1 MADPARKIE
10 SEDTGATPLNFDVKQ
25 SGPQLKSTKI
35 TDNGQSSGASI
46 GPSVAANDNDVT
58 NDQGGP
64 APRSSQLTGQ
74 PGFSGSQQAGQP
86 QPGQPTQ
93 TSGESKVNQSATTAP
108 KESVTQV
115 EPGDQGAA
123 TQSDAAAKQE
133 SKAEAGKSEATKK
146 NDEKKGEKDGTDDE
160 KKEKEAAD
168 VPDKGGVNESDQQAK
183 KLEGDTNAAAQD
195 SNPEKAALA
204 LENKNTETPKNQNL
218 KPAQTEQ
225 RPNIPLPAQPRPAV
239 GRRNP
244 LRPNTT
250 TTPTA
255 SRPNASGQP
264 TKSSN
269 QSAPSSPKSNDAKG
283 SAGRSFAS
291 RAQQGMQKM
300 ADRQLKDEKDGDATI
315 SKATQGPGIS
325 AKKSGA
331 LAADVANKANLE
343 KQVAEAAAR
352 RAGAIAG
359 GLGASKKTQENITV
373 SLIVLINLVFL
384 VLEVVSGIGILLFIL
399 HIVLFLYWLSKE
411 NRWKKSLLALVMILL
426 SPFTL
431 VFGVFVAFSITLLG
445 FIFITCQTT
454 ANSIPFG
461 IPISY
466 VTSIGSFFGANFG
479 PFAQVCDHLNV
490 HSLGVGGVANTTT
503 RNANTPNGGTTRA
516 VGIIDGQV
524 ILVDESGQTLTPV
537 LANTQLVRPQ
547 SLAPEVANQANQA
560 GYLSPAS
567 CKLGEIPYSEEV
579 ITRSVRLDNGE
590 TKLIAFPIHK
600 TIDCIKNDPAKTAIR
615 SVQLGKVVRL
625 VDDDSVLGKYVTVEY
640 PNGLR
645 VSYYHLA
652 QITPTLALGS
662 ILNAGQPIGTMG
674 NTGQIS
680 FEGTQMLFELKDA
693 NGNWKVF
700 NPISSNSNASV
711 LTTFPCADNAG
722 AQCLLD

>member
-10 SEDTGATPLNFDVKQ
+10 PEDTGPTPLHFDVEQ

-35 TDNGQSSGASI
+35 TENGQSSAASL
-46 GPSVAANDNDVT
+46 GPSVAANDNVVA
-58 NDQGGP
+58 NDQGGA
-64 APRSSQLTGQ
+64 APTNNQSVGQQSSSVT
-74 PGFSGSQQAGQP
+74 
-86 QPGQPTQ
+86 QPTRSPQ
-93 TSGESKVNQSATTAP
+93 SEQSTQPAGESKVNQSATTTPQDANA
-108 KESVTQV
+108 QV
-115 EPGDQGAA
+115 EPLEQGSGGG
-123 TQSDAAAKQE
+123 QGL
-133 SKAEAGKSEATKK
+133 KAEKSPAVSKEDGKEQKK
-146 NDEKKGEKDGTDDE
+146 DDASGV
-160 KKEKEAAD
+160 KKEAAD
-168 VPDKGGVNESDQQAK
+168 SPDKGVANESDQQAK
-183 KLEGDTNAAAQD
+183 KQEGDANVAAQD
-195 SNPEKAALA
+195 SNSAKAAPA
-204 LENKNTETPKNQNL
+204 LENRDAALQKNQNL
-218 KPAQTEQ
+218 SPAKTAQ
-225 RPNIPLPAQPRPAV
+225 RQNPPLSAQPRPAV

-250 TTPTA
+250 TTQSAGRQNVP
-255 SRPNASGQP
+255 GQS
-264 TKSSN
+264 TQRSN
-269 QSAPSSPKSNDAKG
+269 QSDSSATNANVTKGGASKSL
-283 SAGRSFAS
+283 AS

-300 ADRQLKDEKDGDATI
+300 AERQIKDEKNGDATT
-315 SKATQGPGIS
+315 SKATEGPGIN

-373 SLIVLINLVFL
+373 SLIVLINIIFL

-411 NRWKKSLLALVMILL
+411 NRWKKSWLALIMILL

-431 VFGVFVAFSITLLG
+431 IFGVFVAFSITLLG

-466 VTSIGSFFGANFG
+466 VTSISSFFGANIG

-503 RNANTPNGGTTRA
+503 RNANTPTVSTARA
-516 VGIIDGQV
+516 VGMIDGQV
-524 ILVDESGQTLTPV
+524 VLVDESGQTLTPV
-537 LANTQLVRPQ
+537 IANTQLVRPQ
-547 SLAPEVANQANQA
+547 PLAPEIANQANQA

-567 CKLGEIPYSEEV
+567 CKLGDIPFSDEV
-579 ITRSVRLDNGE
+579 ITRNVRLDNGQ
-590 TKLIAFPIHK
+590 TKLVAFPIHK
-600 TIDCIKNDPAKTAIR
+600 TIDCIKNDPAKTTVR

-674 NTGQIS
+674 NSGQIS

-700 NPISSNSNASV
+700 NPISGNGDASV

-722 AQCLLD
+722 SQCLLD

>member
-10 SEDTGATPLNFDVKQ
+10 PEDTGPIPLNFDVEQ
-25 SGPQLKSTKI
+25 SGPQLKSTQI
-35 TDNGQSSGASI
+35 TENGQSSAASI
-46 GPSVAANDNDVT
+46 GPSVAANDTVVA
-58 NDQGGP
+58 NDQGVA
-64 APRSSQLTGQ
+64 APTNNQSVEQQSSSGTQ
-74 PGFSGSQQAGQP
+74 PTSAP
-86 QPGQPTQ
+86 QSGQPTQ
-93 TSGESKVNQSATTAP
+93 PAGEAKVNQSATTTP
-108 KESVTQV
+108 RDSDTQV
-115 EPGDQGAA
+115 EPLEQGREGE
-123 TQSDAAAKQE
+123 QGL
-133 SKAEAGKSEATKK
+133 KAEKSEATPKDDGKEQKK
-146 NDEKKGEKDGTDDE
+146 DDAPGV
-160 KKEKEAAD
+160 KKEAAD
-168 VPDKGGVNESDQQAK
+168 APDKGDANESDQQAK
-183 KLEGDTNAAAQD
+183 KQQSNANVAAQD
-195 SNPEKAALA
+195 SNPEKAAQA
-204 LENKNTETPKNQNL
+204 LENKDTALQKNQNL
-218 KPAQTEQ
+218 SPAQTAQ
-225 RPNIPLPAQPRPAV
+225 RQNTPLPAQPRPAV

-250 TTPTA
+250 TTQSA
-255 SRPNASGQP
+255 SRPNVPGQ
-264 TKSSN
+264 SAQRSN
-269 QSAPSSPKSNDAKG
+269 QSASSASNANDTKG
-283 SAGRSFAS
+283 GAGRSLAS

-300 ADRQLKDEKDGDATI
+300 AERQIKDEKNGDATT
-315 SKATQGPGIS
+315 SKATEGPGIN

-331 LAADVANKANLE
+331 LAADLANKANLE

-373 SLIVLINLVFL
+373 SLIVLINIVFL

-431 VFGVFVAFSITLLG
+431 IFGVFVAFSITLLG

-461 IPISY
+461 IPINY
-466 VTSIGSFFGANFG
+466 VTSIGSFFGANIG

-503 RNANTPNGGTTRA
+503 RNANTPTGSTARA
-516 VGIIDGQV
+516 VGMIDGQV
-524 ILVDESGQTLTPV
+524 VLVDESGQTLTPV

-547 SLAPEVANQANQA
+547 PLAPEIANQANQA

-567 CKLGEIPYSEEV
+567 CKLGDIPFSDEV
-579 ITRSVRLDNGE
+579 ITRNVRLDNGQ
-590 TKLIAFPIHK
+590 TKLVAFPIHK
-600 TIDCIKNDPAKTAIR
+600 TIDCIKNDPAKTTVR

-674 NTGQIS
+674 NSGQIS

-700 NPISSNSNASV
+700 NPISGNGDASV

-722 AQCLLD
+722 SQCLLD